1 MQVVLIE
8 LEMDCFCYAGCTHW
22 VGDGL
27 FLLCR
32 LYSCSWRWT
41 VSVMQVV
48 LIEPGCLRD
57 MEDLL
62 RADTKGKGR
71 LEVLTLK
78 DIEEGVEVL

>member
-1 MQVVLIE
+1 MHE
-8 LEMDCFCYAGCTHW
+8 LEMENVA
-22 VGDGL
+22 
-27 FLLCR
+27 
-32 LYSCSWRWT
+32 
-41 VSVMQVV
+41 VMQVV

>member
-1 MQVVLIE
+1 
-8 LEMDCFCYAGCTHW
+8 
-22 VGDGL
+22 
-27 FLLCR
+27 
-32 LYSCSWRWT
+32 
-41 VSVMQVV
+41 MQVV

-78 DIEEGVEVL
+78 DIEEGVEVLWTVAYRFKRDSIFVGQ